1 MAKPPKIA
9 VAGFQHETNT
19 FAPFKTQYEDF
30 LVNGGW
36 PGLTIGQ
43 DMLERFDGLNIPVS
57 GFIAN
62 GSDFE
67 VLPLCWS
74 EAEPAG
80 PVSSDA
86 YERIAGMICNGIAE
100 ADGLDGVYLDLHGA
114 MVVEGYEDGE
124 GELVR
129 RIRDIV
135 GSNTPMV
142 LSLDLHANITQAMVD
157 LSDAMT
163 VYRTYPHIDMFDTG
177 ARAAQ
182 LMRRLIG
189 TRKRFHKGFL
199 QFPYL
204 VPLSSQCTEKWPNN
218 GLYALIKTM
227 SNGTIV
233 SADLAAG
240 FPAADIFECGPSFV
254 VYGDDEEETRAVVEN
269 FSATI
274 EAAEKDFAEPL
285 LSPDEAVKRAKQTG
299 RPKKTVILADV
310 EDNPGAGAVGD
321 GTDLIRALIAQKAT
335 GAVVAHVWDPEAIEE
350 CYKSTVGSEI
360 TLTFGDRYRQ
370 MPSRFRGTFVIETFS
385 DGHIFC
391 TGPVM
396 NGNTIELGRMAVL
409 HNTDAGADVRVV
421 LTENRTQCLDQ
432 DMLKAV
438 GIEPS
443 EQSIIVLK
451 STNHFRA
458 DFDPIA
464 DVTLMVETGGFN
476 PCRLEN
482 VRYERLRPGVRLGP
496 NGLPNG
502 AVK

>member
-9 VAGFQHETNT
+9 IAGFQHETNT

-36 PGLTIGQ
+36 PGLTIGA
-43 DMLERFDGLNIPVS
+43 DILERFDGLNIPVS
-57 GFIAN
+57 GFLAN

-67 VLPLCWS
+67 ILPVCWS

-86 YERIAGMICNGIAE
+86 YERIAGMICSSISE
-100 ADGLDGVYLDLHGA
+100 AGDLDGIYLDLHGA

-124 GELVR
+124 GELLR
-129 RIRDIV
+129 RIREIV
-135 GSNTPMV
+135 GNDTPIV

-177 ARAAQ
+177 IRAAH
-182 LMRRLIG
+182 LMRRLVSS
-189 TRKRFHKGFL
+189 RERFHKGFL
-199 QFPYL
+199 RFPYL
-204 VPLSSQCTEKWPNN
+204 VPLSSQCTDKWPSN
-218 GLYALIKTM
+218 GLYALIETM
-227 SNGTIV
+227 TAGSIV
-233 SADLAAG
+233 SADLAGG

-254 VYGDDEEETRAVVEN
+254 VYGDSEDAVQNIVDA

-285 LSPDEAVKRAKQTG
+285 LLPDEAVAQAKQAG
-299 RPKKTVILADV
+299 QPKRTVILADV

-321 GTDLIRALIAQKAT
+321 GTDLIRALIEQKAT
-335 GAVVAHVWDPEAIEE
+335 NAVVAHVWDPEAIEE
-350 CYKSTVGSEI
+350 CYKSSVGSEI
-360 TLTFGDRYRQ
+360 TLAFGDRFRQ
-370 MPSRFRGTFVIETFS
+370 MPMRFCGTFSIETFS
-385 DGHIFC
+385 DGHVEC

-396 NGNTIELGRMAVL
+396 KGNAIELGRMVVL
-409 HNTDAGADVRVV
+409 HNTEAGADVRIV
-421 LTENRTQCLDQ
+421 LTENRTQCLDR
-432 DMLKAV
+432 DMLKVV

-443 EQSIIVLK
+443 EQSIIALK

-464 DVTLMVETGGFN
+464 SLTLMIESGGHS

-496 NGLPNG
+496 LGPANG
-502 AVK
+502 AKK